1 MNFHIQYV
9 ENKHISWYS
18 TTYVDM
24 YLEDTSGNI
33 GSIQI
38 KMRPQKGFDTIVCC
52 IVIVGLDTA

>member
-1 MNFHIQYV
+1 MNFHIQYD

-24 YLEDTSGNI
+24 YLEDTSKNI
-33 GSIQI
+33 GSIQK
-38 KMRPQKGFDTIVCC
+38 KMQHQKGFGIIVCC